1 MEHYYMNVRILVK
14 RLIDAVL
21 LGVPVTAANR
31 LWGDEKKA
39 ITFCQGN
46 SGGVQVEFITDLGKD
61 ILHGPRFFPG
71 HIAPV
76 MQDAVHRTGRDTG
89 QLRYFFNFD
98 ALCHSLEFTY
108 HGQIS

>member
-1 MEHYYMNVRILVK
+1 MNVRILVK
-14 RLIDAVL
+14 RLVDTVL
-21 LGVPVTAANR
+21 LGVPVTADNR
-31 LWGDEKKA
+31 LRGDEKKA

-46 SGGVQVEFITDLGKD
+46 SGGVQVEFITDLGKNF
-61 ILHGPRFFPG
+61 LYSPRFFRG

-98 ALCHSLEFTY
+98 TRCHSLEFTY